1 METELEISKAAIV
14 TKGVEV
20 AEACSAFVG
29 PPKWSNDWNCPG
41 NYYAEIFKFD
51 TFGFIIE
58 DIEDVERD
66 NHGITTL
73 TDRRIKA
80 FDQSNKLLMDA
91 SCIVQGVDKQFAK
104 NGGEDRVEEIQ
115 DNWKVHRVAHQLDDI
130 HQIFQKLIDTL
141 VKEKA

>member
-1 METELEISKAAIV
+1 METEFEISKAAIV
-14 TKGVEV
+14 TKGIEV
-20 AEACSAFVG
+20 AEACSAFIG
-29 PPKWSNDWNCPG
+29 PPRWPNDWDCPG

-66 NHGITTL
+66 SQGMTTL

-80 FDQSNKLLMDA
+80 FDQHNKLLMDA

-104 NGGEDRVEEIQ
+104 NDEEDRIEEIE
-115 DNWKVHRVAHQLDDI
+115 DSWKVHRVAHHLENID
-130 HQIFQKLIDTL
+130 QIFQKLIDTL
-141 VKEKA
+141 EKETI